1 MKKLLACFIIAIAT
15 NISGFAQ
22 LDQIENLIKGSKADT
37 DYLVEGYLSPLLKSV
52 GYGLNQ
58 GWYNTAK
65 PHKSLGMDL
74 TVTVSLI
81 AIPDAEKT
89 FQVDNSKLNSL
100 QCVFPSNGAVPTI
113 FGSSDVTPQY
123 KFKGALSSLPAIS
136 GPSGIKLPAN
146 FNVTAI
152 PVPIANL
159 SIGIIKGTDIKIR
172 YIPTIEGDGFKLDMI
187 GGAIMHDIKQ
197 HIPGIK
203 SLPFDLSVLAGFTTF
218 KLNTPFGGDKEGVA
232 EIKAM
237 TVQAIV
243 SKKVSVLTG
252 YAAVG
257 YGQASSSFDALGT
270 YELGGGATLTD
281 PVSLSQSSSGPRMTA
296 GLRVKLGPLAFH
308 GDYTLQK
315 FPTTSV
321 GVGLGFR

>member
-1 MKKLLACFIIAIAT
+1 
-15 NISGFAQ
+15 
-22 LDQIENLIKGSKADT
+22 
-37 DYLVEGYLSPLLKSV
+37 
-52 GYGLNQ
+52 
-58 GWYNTAK
+58 
-65 PHKSLGMDL
+65 
-74 TVTVSLI
+74 
-81 AIPDAEKT
+81 
-89 FQVDNSKLNSL
+89 
-100 QCVFPSNGAVPTI
+100 
-113 FGSSDVTPQY
+113 
-123 KFKGALSSLPAIS
+123 
-136 GPSGIKLPAN
+136 
-146 FNVTAI
+146 
-152 PVPIANL
+152 
-159 SIGIIKGTDIKIR
+159 
-172 YIPTIEGDGFKLDMI
+172 MI

>member
-1 MKKLLACFIIAIAT
+1 MKKLLACFIIALAT

-37 DYLVEGYLSPLLKSV
+37 EYLIEGYLSPLLKGV

-65 PHKSLGMDL
+65 PHKTLGFDL

-81 AIPDAEKT
+81 SIPESEKT
-89 FQVDNSKLNSL
+89 FKVDNNSLSSL
-100 QCVFPSNGAVPTI
+100 QCVSPSNGAVPTI
-113 FGSSDVTPQY
+113 FGSPDVTPQY
-123 KFKGALSSLPAIS
+123 KFKGALSSLPPIN
-136 GPSGIKLPAN
+136 GPSGIKIPGN
-146 FNVTAI
+146 FNITAI

-172 YIPTIEGDGFKLDMI
+172 YVPTVEGDGFKVDML

-203 SLPFDLSVLAGFTTF
+203 SLPFDLSVLAGFTQF
-218 KLNTPFGGDKEGVA
+218 KLNTSFGGNKEGIA

-237 TVQAIV
+237 TIQAIV
-243 SKKVSVLTG
+243 SKKISVLTG
-252 YAAVG
+252 YAAMG
-257 YGQASSSFDALGT
+257 YGQASAAFDALGT
-270 YELGGGATLTD
+270 YDLGTGATITD
-281 PVSLSQSSSGPRMTA
+281 PVSLSRSSSGPRMTA
-296 GLRVKLGPLAFH
+296 GLRLKLGPLAFH
-308 GDYTLQK
+308 GDYTIQK

-321 GVGLGFR
+321 GVGLGIR